1 MSTEILIVTAA
12 NFQSEVL
19 ESNIPV
25 LVDFYAD
32 WCGPCKM
39 LAPQLINIAKEHA
52 GKLKVVKVN
61 ADKDPDLLEQAGVKA
76 LPTCIIYTNGEK
88 GTSIVGAQVDK
99 IEAAA
104 AAAAGA

>member
-12 NFQSEVL
+12 NFDSEVL
-19 ESNIPV
+19 NSKIPV

-39 LAPQLINIAKEHA
+39 LAPHLAEIAEKHA
-52 GKLKVVKVN
+52 GKLKIVKVN
-61 ADKDPDLLEQAGVKA
+61 ADKDQDLLSQAGVQA

-88 GTSIVGAQVDK
+88 GTPIVGAQVDK

-104 AAAAGA
+104 AAAAAA

>member
-1 MSTEILIVTAA
+1 MFTELTTVTQS
-12 NFQSEVL
+12 NFESEVL
-19 ESNIPV
+19 NSKIPV

-39 LAPQLINIAKEHA
+39 LAPHLVNLAKEHD

-61 ADKDPDLLEQAGVKA
+61 ADHSPELLSQAGVQA

-88 GTSIVGAQVDK
+88 GVAIVGAQVDK

-104 AAAAGA
+104 AAAAGT